1 MLGIFMGI
9 LQTRDLFGGSILF
22 RRIRRM
28 RLILQVSGTTTLF
41 ENGTASV

>member
-1 MLGIFMGI
+1 MVVIFTGTLPI
-9 LQTRDLFGGSILF
+9 RDLFVGFILF